1 MFLVVHVQTERMPR
15 GVKEYTYVRLWLVRR
30 LLRTEL
36 ERMRDCCFEVTHL
49 KVEVH
54 HHLLRTLTVWPDR
67 THIVGRRLEGQVS
80 DSVGWSNGCF
90 LRIILGDLP
99 PEQLR
104 IEPGQGPGVGC
115 LQDNAPPVAPGPT
128 LR

>member
-15 GVKEYTYVRLWLVRR
+15 GVKEYTYVCLWLVRG
-30 LLRTEL
+30 LLRTQL
-36 ERMRDCCFEVTHL
+36 ERMRDCRFEVSHL